1 LEQRIVIPYIVRR
14 VAQSIF
20 VLLGISLIV
29 FVALHL
35 TGDPAAAMFRG
46 ATPTRADIMAMRR
59 QLGLEQPLPVQYL
72 IFLGNALHGNLGR
85 SYYYQAPALSLVI
98 DHLPATLI
106 LTMSSM
112 VVSLLIAFPLG
123 ILSAVRRNAPIDYV
137 ARVFALLGVSFP
149 NFWLGIMLILI
160 FAVRLNWLP
169 PSGYGGPQYLV
180 LPAVTLGMIIAGI
193 TTRLV
198 RSSVLDVIQAD
209 YVRTARAKGLPD
221 RRVLLHHVVRNALL
235 PVVTY
240 VGLQFGTLLGGA
252 VIIEQVFSWPGVG
265 QLALSAVNQGD
276 FPLVEASVLV
286 LATLLILVNLLVDLS
301 YAFIDPRV
309 QFK

>member
-1 LEQRIVIPYIVRR
+1 MVTYLIRR
-14 VAQSIF
+14 VAQGLL

-35 TGDPAAAMFRG
+35 TGDPAAAMLRG
-46 ATPTRADIMAMRR
+46 GTPTRVDILALRR
-59 QLGLEQPLPVQYL
+59 QLGLDQPLPVQYL
-72 IFLGNALHGNLGR
+72 IFLGNAVRGNLGT
-85 SYYYQAPALSLVI
+85 SYYYQAPALTLVFQ
-98 DHLPATLI
+98 HLPATMA
-106 LTMSSM
+106 LTATSM

-123 ILSAVRRNAPIDYV
+123 ILSALRRNTPLDFF

-169 PSGYGGPQYLV
+169 PSGAGGPQYLI
-180 LPAVTLGMIIAGI
+180 LPALTLGMILAGI

-198 RSSVLDVIQAD
+198 RSSVLDVIGAE
-209 YVRTARAKGLPD
+209 YVRTARAKGLPPTRLV
-221 RRVLLHHVVRNALL
+221 RRHIVRNALL

-240 VGLQFGTLLGGA
+240 IGLQFGTLLGGA

-276 FPLVEASVLV
+276 YPLVQASVLV
-286 LATLLILVNLLVDLS
+286 LATFLILVNILVDIS
-301 YAFIDPRV
+301 YAFIDPRIHYS
-309 QFK
+309 